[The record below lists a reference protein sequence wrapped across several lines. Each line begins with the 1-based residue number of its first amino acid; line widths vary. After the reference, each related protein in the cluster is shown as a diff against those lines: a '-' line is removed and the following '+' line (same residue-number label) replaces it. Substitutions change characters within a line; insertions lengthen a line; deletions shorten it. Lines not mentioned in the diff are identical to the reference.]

1 MESLLAIFILLLIG
15 WYWLDSLR
23 ARELALGICRAACEE
38 RELQFL
44 DQTVALR
51 RLRVRWTTNGL
62 RLRRTYRFEFS
73 EEGSGRQGGYLTLVG
88 LYLEE
93 ISFGLPGLTWD
104 A

>member
-1 MESLLAIFILLLIG
+1 MESLLAIFVLLLIG

-44 DQTVALR
+44 DQTVAQR

-73 EEGSGRQGGYLTLVG
+73 EEGSGRQDGYLTLVG
-88 LYLEE
+88 QYLEE
-93 ISFGLPGLTWD
+93 ISFRLPGRTWD

>member
-1 MESLLAIFILLLIG
+1 MESLLAIFVLLLIG

-51 RLRVRWTTNGL
+51 RQATQPAPEWERLDPQEAPAVVRML
-62 RLRRTYRFEFS
+62 DD
-73 EEGSGRQGGYLTLVG
+73 GSGRNADALHFTPA
-88 LYLEE
+88 
-93 ISFGLPGLTWD
+93 LPSSRAD
-104 A
+104 YRQQ

>member
-1 MESLLAIFILLLIG
+1 MDSLLAIFIILVTG

-23 ARELALGICRAACEE
+23 ARELALGICRVACAE
-38 RELQFL
+38 RDIQFL

-51 RLRVRWTTNGL
+51 RLRLRWTTDGL

-88 LYLEE
+88 LALEE
-93 ISFGLPGLTWD
+93 ISFGLPGQTWD